1 MNYYEI
7 LGLSYGASI
16 SDVKASF
23 RQLAKL
29 YHPDINPE
37 GLEHFAKV
45 LRAYETLSDPVLK
58 QSYDYKLNYHQAQ
71 SQQQTSAKANKTWSF
86 SEKEMKRRQYYDEHI
101 RKYAKQT
108 NAPTAAAEVKPHY
121 NEFRYILYA
130 TPLAVILF
138 LIIMNLANNS
148 NPSFSEKKETSVIK
162 ETILRPAN
170 QLRQGDD
177 PYSMYFGKSQYVTA
191 GGSDLLVKN
200 RSGKGAI
207 VCVFTKKEFVR
218 SVFIEDGY
226 SAHVHQLPA
235 EQLSVNFSSGLYFD
249 KTKYLAEVNVS
260 GAFSEELSFYKSVFS
275 IDPESS
281 PELTITPDARGFKKT
296 DSKEFFKRM
305 TKNI

>member
-29 YHPDINPE
+29 YHPDVNPE

-71 SQQQTSAKANKTWSF
+71 TQQQTTAKTNKTWSF
-86 SEKEMKRRQYYDEHI
+86 SEKELKRRQYYDEHI

-108 NAPTAAAEVKPHY
+108 GGSTATTEVKPHY

-138 LIIMNLANNS
+138 LLIMSLANRS
-148 NPSFSEKKETSVIK
+148 NPSFSEKNGS
-162 ETILRPAN
+162 PAHDITHN
-170 QLRQGDD
+170 PTNIRLQTGDD
-177 PYSMYFGKSQYVTA
+177 PYGSLFGSPQYELN
-191 GGSDLLVKN
+191 GGHTLLIKN
-200 RSGKGAI
+200 ASGKDMI
-207 VCVFTKKEFVR
+207 VCLFTKESFVR
-218 SVFIEDGY
+218 SFYVADNF
-226 SAHVHQLPA
+226 SAEIPQLPD
-235 EQLSVNFSSGLYFD
+235 ERLFVNFSSGLNFD
-249 KTKYLAEVNVS
+249 KSLYLEQAGVT
-260 GAFSEELSFYKSVFS
+260 GAFSTDLSFYKAKNS
-275 IDPESS
+275 IDPKEVT
-281 PELTITPDARGFKKT
+281 ELSLGFNAPGFDKT
-296 DSKEFFKRM
+296 NSLEFFKRM
-305 TKNI
+305 IH